1 MPSMAL
7 TEAQIVVGFFL
18 LRQGRNSNS
27 LLYFSGY
34 PLQVGRVGQTKRKN
48 N

>member
-1 MPSMAL
+1 MA
-7 TEAQIVVGFFL
+7 EAQIEVGFFL
-18 LRQGRNSNS
+18 LRQRRNSNL
-27 LLYFSGY
+27 LLYFSVY